1 MPSQFVNDIVQVFDF
16 HIILFWVRQMTH
28 ALLSIVQRS
37 PVFVMRS
44 PVRKHAWSS
53 WHCWRDTSRRHG
65 CNWGYRGR
73 GRKHTLFGKKK
84 IVNSFFLLAANYFIW
99 NIPND
104 VAVVDG
110 ADVVLVVIDDVTLDV
125 TVGADTAVEVIAGT
139 EVAVEVTELAFEVTE
154 VAVEVTALAFEDT
167 EAAVEVTELAF
178 EDTEAAVEVTEV
190 AVEVARLTAV
200 EVTAGTEATAGLV
213 AVVFVFTELVRLIVG
228 TTGTFRTSYNYNNSS
243 INKT

>member
-139 EVAVEVTELAFEVTE
+139 EVAVEVT
-154 VAVEVTALAFEDT
+154 ALAFEDT